1 MSTFPRDV
9 LLKAKWG
16 KGSVKE
22 LHIEIIDRGP
32 PSGLSILHYSDYM
45 ILGRSF
51 ITTEDGTM
59 IPYHRMTRIFDERGD
74 DVWVREK
81 ERSRDR

>member
-22 LHIEIIDRGP
+22 LNIEMIDRGT
-32 PSGLSILHYSDYM
+32 PSGLSILHCSDDM

-51 ITTEDGTM
+51 ITTDDGTM
-59 IPYHRMTRIFDERGD
+59 IPYHRMIRIFDESGD
-74 DVWVREK
+74 DIWIREK
-81 ERSRDR
+81 ERSRYR